1 MFQEVEE
8 ENSDEPMENNTVQ
21 ITPEKVRVE
30 KEYMLSS
37 YEKKREERVK
47 KNKER
52 LQSLGLL
59 EVPKVY
65 NVKEFVGHKV
75 DRGTWK
81 LKTIWEGYPEE
92 EFTWESLRIKTK
104 EVPELV
110 KEYIKRNPE
119 VGHPPAKKVTIERKN
134 PSVSIFYL

>member
-1 MFQEVEE
+1 
-8 ENSDEPMENNTVQ
+8 MENNMVQ
-21 ITPEKVRVE
+21 ITPEKVRDE
-30 KEYMLSS
+30 TEYMLSS

-59 EVPKVY
+59 EVSKVY
-65 NVKEFVGHKV
+65 NVKEFVGHKLV
-75 DRGTWK
+75 RGNWK

-92 EFTWESLRIKTK
+92 DFTWESLKVKIK

-110 KEYIKRNPE
+110 KEYIERNPE
-119 VGHPPAKKVTIERKN
+119 VGHPPVKKVAIERKN
-134 PSVSIFYL
+134 PCVRKFYLQSNRKNHIC